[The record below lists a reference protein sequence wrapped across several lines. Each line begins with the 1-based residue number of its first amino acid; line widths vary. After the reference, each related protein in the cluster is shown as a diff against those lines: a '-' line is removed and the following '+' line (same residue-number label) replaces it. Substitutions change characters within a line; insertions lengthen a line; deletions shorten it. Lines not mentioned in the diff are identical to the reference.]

1 MSHIHSVPV
10 SAAQSYASVGTQA
23 QQSLKK
29 YSSLDLTEAQ
39 RTKLRA
45 LFKSVKQNTASKADV
60 QKQLSAILTPAQ
72 QQTVSNY
79 IQGGGGNPGQRDHG
93 DVEATAQPSQSLND
107 PVQATSTAL
116 PQTTTASAVISVQN
130 QAAAA
135 QSVLI
140 QNLQQQVLAT
150 NDAMAFA

>member
-1 MSHIHSVPV
+1 VSHIHSIPV
-10 SAAQSYASVGTQA
+10 SVAQSYASAGTQA
-23 QQSLKK
+23 QQSLK

-45 LFKSVKQNTASKADV
+45 LFRSVKQNTASKAEV

-79 IQGGGGNPGQRDHG
+79 IQVGGGNAGQRDHG
-93 DVEATAQPSQSLND
+93 DVEATSQPSQTVNA
-107 PVQATSTAL
+107 PAQAAFTAL
-116 PQTTTASAVISVQN
+116 PQAPTPNAVISIQN

-150 NDAMAFA
+150 NGATAFA